1 MKLPDGTLA
10 MSIETNKTYEDR
22 SKWFQKAVLFHSK
35 DKGKTWGP
43 PVTAGA
49 DPTGRIFNWDQR
61 AGVAPDGR
69 MATFLWTFDSQ
80 TNTYLNLHR
89 RISSDGGTTWSA
101 ADDLGFTDQASHP
114 AIFPDG
120 RVILAF
126 VDRFKSRSLRARWAQ
141 DVAAPFLLQTEA
153 IIYSHQAT
161 LAKAPKADTTGE
173 ALVDM
178 SAWSY
183 GLPYGE
189 ALPDGDAI
197 VLYYAGTPTA
207 MDIHWARLRLP
218 KPTR

>member
-1 MKLPDGTLA
+1 M
-10 MSIETNKTYEDR
+10 
-22 SKWFQKAVLFHSK
+22 
-35 DKGKTWGP
+35 
-43 PVTAGA
+43 
-49 DPTGRIFNWDQR
+49 
-61 AGVAPDGR
+61 
-69 MATFLWTFDSQ
+69 
-80 TNTYLNLHR
+80 HR
-89 RISSDGGTTWSA
+89 RISSDGGYTWSA
-101 ADDLGFTDQASHP
+101 AEDLGFTDQAAHP

-126 VDRFKSRSLRARWAQ
+126 VDRFKSHSIRARWAQ
-141 DVAAPFLLQTEA
+141 DVAAPFPVQTEVV
-153 IIYSHQAT
+153 IYSHQAT
-161 LAKAPKADTTGE
+161 VAKAPKADTTGE

-178 SAWSY
+178 AAWSY